1 MRIIG
6 LDVGSKTIGVAVS
19 DALGWTAQ
27 GITTIKRRNLEYD
40 LQQLQQIIDQYEIGS
55 AVVGLPLNMNGSRG
69 ESAQNAEDLGK
80 ALSKSANLDIYYQDE
95 RLTTVAAQR
104 LLIEGDVSRRK
115 RKDVIDKV
123 AATLILQCYLDRRK

>member
-27 GITTIKRRNLEYD
+27 GVATIRRRNLEYD
-40 LQQLQQIIDQYEIGS
+40 LQQLQQIIDQYEVGS

-69 ESAQNAEDLGK
+69 ESVQNAEALGE
-80 ALSKSANLDIYYQDE
+80 ALQKSANIDVCYQDE

-104 LLIEGDVSRRK
+104 LLIEGDVSRSK
-115 RKDVIDKV
+115 RKNVIDKV
-123 AATLILQCYLDRRK
+123 AATLILQSYLDRQK

>member
-27 GITTIKRRNLEYD
+27 GVSTIRRRNLEYD
-40 LQQLQQIIDQYEIGS
+40 LQQLQQIIDQYEVGS

-69 ESAQNAEDLGK
+69 ESVQNAEALGE
-80 ALSKSANLDIYYQDE
+80 ALQKSANIDVCYQDE

-104 LLIEGDVSRRK
+104 LLIEGDVSRSK
-115 RKDVIDKV
+115 RKNVIDKV
-123 AATLILQCYLDRRK
+123 AATLILQSYLDRQK

>member
-27 GITTIKRRNLEYD
+27 GVATIRRRNLEYD
-40 LQQLQQIIDQYEIGS
+40 LQQLQQIIDQNEIGC

-69 ESAQNAEDLGK
+69 ESARNAEKLGK
-80 ALSKSANLDIYYQDE
+80 ALQESANIDVYYQDE

-123 AATLILQCYLDRRK
+123 AATLILQSYLDQQK